1 MCNPSTTKKGV
12 SRSTS
17 ITVSFQLLQVSL
29 RGGRQ
34 NNAFWDDL
42 SKLMSDSTHLRKYEV
57 VFDRMRGKAT
67 MKPWYM
73 HLKICAQEL
82 CTHVLDLW
90 ILIIMH
96 KKYLYIR
103 SICIH
108 WYRPVCECI
117 ICLYIW
123 YLRTHTSSGCLKE
136 NNPPELHSF
145 QTRTTHSFYRSS
157 HHTLASF
164 QLRNCQMDPIL
175 RQCSATGGPT
185 SYWGPWTQLWRNL

>member
-1 MCNPSTTKKGV
+1 
-12 SRSTS
+12 
-17 ITVSFQLLQVSL
+17 
-29 RGGRQ
+29 
-34 NNAFWDDL
+34 
-42 SKLMSDSTHLRKYEV
+42 
-57 VFDRMRGKAT
+57 

-90 ILIIMH
+90 VLIIMH

-145 QTRTTHSFYRSS
+145 QTEPLIHSTDHLITHSLPFSWGTAKW
-157 HHTLASF
+157 TLSLGSVPPRVG
-164 QLRNCQMDPIL
+164 QLPIGGHGPNFGGTFNKKQSLLDPKENPFWSCKRTL
-175 RQCSATGGPT
+175 VNFRC
-185 SYWGPWTQLWRNL
+185 